1 MNNNFVMVRSASD
14 WTLVV
19 DVPHLNL
26 HRVWTKR
33 GQKYPIERD
42 ALIQAYYRPA
52 VEALFREGALIT
64 DDKDFLREVGLLDEK
79 DEPVVYE
86 LTDTMKQRII
96 KLMPVA
102 EVKKEIAKM
111 SQSQINEVVDYA
123 IVNYTN
129 LSMDRVELLSKVSGR
144 NILDSIK
151 IYRSAQED

>member
-33 GQKYPIERD
+33 GQKYPIDRD

-52 VEALFREGALIT
+52 VEALFRDGALIA

-151 IYRSAQED
+151 NYRSAQED

>member
-1 MNNNFVMVRSASD
+1 
-14 WTLVV
+14 
-19 DVPHLNL
+19 
-26 HRVWTKR
+26 
-33 GQKYPIERD
+33 
-42 ALIQAYYRPA
+42 

>member
-86 LTDTMKQRII
+86 LTDTMKQRIT